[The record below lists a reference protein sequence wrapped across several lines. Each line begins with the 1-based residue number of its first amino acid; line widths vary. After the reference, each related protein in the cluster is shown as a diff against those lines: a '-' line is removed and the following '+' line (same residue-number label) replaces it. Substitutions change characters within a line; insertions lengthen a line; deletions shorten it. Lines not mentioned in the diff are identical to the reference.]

1 MLNLF
6 GVTVPFFPSCF
17 SWRHLLQ
24 TLKMQV
30 LPKQFWKLQMC
41 FKQDPNPCLNSHCGC
56 RRRMLFHSD
65 YKVMPHPRSCPPAS
79 CGMMETMCHRSLVML
94 SWPRGRA
101 HMWTP
106 RQNPS
111 IRKKPLPAQ
120 GSDFND
126 CWKVCVSHVQPC
138 MNDEVENGSKK
149 CRSCMCNWVATLYGG
164 KNNNVLGNLKN

>member
-56 RRRMLFHSD
+56 RRRMLFRSD
-65 YKVMPHPRSCPPAS
+65 YKWRHIPGAVPQLPVGWWRRCA
-79 CGMMETMCHRSLVML
+79 TVL
-94 SWPRGRA
+94 SWCWADPVGGHTCERLVKTHPSGR
-101 HMWTP
+101 
-106 RQNPS
+106 NPS
-111 IRKKPLPAQ
+111 RPRALILMTVERCVFLMCSRVWTMKWRMEAKNA
-120 GSDFND
+120 DH
-126 CWKVCVSHVQPC
+126 VCVTGSPRC
-138 MNDEVENGSKK
+138 TVEKIIMYWG
-149 CRSCMCNWVATLYGG
+149 T
-164 KNNNVLGNLKN
+164 